1 MDHYCELI
9 RKRYAEIASGDLG
22 YIPDALGCVLKVL
35 NEIAADE
42 ALSESV
48 REKAAYAAMN
58 DTYQPI
64 NCDDYDN
71 LELACQHHLVL
82 TLALKDGEQLQAKAS
97 DLISRKN
104 IEYLVVELAGNVRE
118 LRLDKIASF
127 SHPEIGTVV
136 VSES

>member
-48 REKAAYAAMN
+48 REKAAYTAAN
-58 DTYQPI
+58 LLVS
-64 NCDDYDN
+64 DYVN
-71 LELACQHHLVL
+71 E
-82 TLALKDGEQLQAKAS
+82 
-97 DLISRKN
+97 
-104 IEYLVVELAGNVRE
+104 
-118 LRLDKIASF
+118 
-127 SHPEIGTVV
+127 
-136 VSES
+136 

>member
-48 REKAAYAAMN
+48 REKAAYAASN
-58 DTYQPI
+58 LLVS
-64 NCDDYDN
+64 DYVN
-71 LELACQHHLVL
+71 E
-82 TLALKDGEQLQAKAS
+82 
-97 DLISRKN
+97 
-104 IEYLVVELAGNVRE
+104 
-118 LRLDKIASF
+118 
-127 SHPEIGTVV
+127 
-136 VSES
+136 